1 MYQEFF
7 KWVEAKRDE
16 LEQLGITTGNINVT
30 DRIVPNPSTSVDH
43 FSQACIGRVSVWET
57 GQMDTEVMHIE
68 TEKRLLFE
76 HFELDLDPEYD
87 KILRDYFQ
95 VLISG
100 ITD

>member
-1 MYQEFF
+1 
-7 KWVEAKRDE
+7 
-16 LEQLGITTGNINVT
+16 
-30 DRIVPNPSTSVDH
+30 
-43 FSQACIGRVSVWET
+43 
-57 GQMDTEVMHIE
+57 MDTEVMHIE